1 MFAKVFHQIFD
12 SSIAEHPQTRFTFTD
27 LLILA
32 DGRGRVDMTHDA
44 IARRTNRPIEII
56 RETIANLEGP
66 DPNSRDPKENGARI
80 KRLDPHRDWGWQ
92 IVNFWK
98 YRALGSAD
106 DRKDYKRNWIAEKRL
121 ADPNYGR
128 GRQLVDSGAQSRHKQ
143 KQKQKQSTSTEET
156 NVSSVVTTQLRWSVT
171 AGWAGVNQE
180 LETEL
185 SAAFP
190 ACNIKLQFRQMEL
203 WLKANPQKAHKSN
216 WRRFVTNWLTRRQ
229 DRGGDMAKNG
239 IQPLKSKSRDVSKEH
254 E

>member
-56 RETIANLEGP
+56 RATITELEGP
-66 DPNSRDPKENGARI
+66 DPNSRDPKDNGVRI
-80 KRLDPHRDWGWQ
+80 KRLDEHRDWGWQ

-98 YRALGSAD
+98 YRSIGNQD
-106 DRKDYKRNWIAEKRL
+106 ERKEYKKQWIAEKRL
-121 ADPNYGR
+121 SDPSYGR
-128 GRQLVDSGAQSRHKQ
+128 GRHLVDSGAQSRHKQ

-156 NVSSVVTTQLRWSVT
+156 NVSSVVTTQLRWSMT
-171 AGWAGVNQE
+171 AGWEGLTKE

-185 SAAFP
+185 SAAYP
-190 ACNIKLQFRQMEL
+190 ACNIKRQFLCMEQ
-203 WLKANPQKAHKSN
+203 WLKANSQKAHKSN
-216 WRRFVTNWLTRRQ
+216 WRRFAINWLKRAQ
-229 DRGGDMAKNG
+229 DRGGDVARNG
-239 IQPLKSKSRDVSKEH
+239 IQPPRSKSRDITKNE
-254 E
+254 